1 MTQLKKNSEL
11 DPLEAV
17 AADDSV
23 NIRDVSDTTNQAT
36 GETKRITQRN
46 LIRWVKGSDI
56 ASATALPPGA
66 DGNAFDITG
75 TITITSISTVGIG
88 TLILLHFDA
97 ILTLTHHATNLIL
110 PGGNNITTVAGDE
123 GIFYEY
129 DTGKW
134 RCVSYLPPNVASA
147 IHGSASKATP
157 VDADELGL
165 ADSAASWVIKKL
177 TWANLKAT
185 LKTYFDTLYNKY
197 VHPNHTGAVTSTGD
211 GATAITNKA
220 VTLPKMAD
228 MATASLL
235 GRNTAG
241 SGVPEVLSKTT
252 AQSLL
257 NMEDNADV
265 TDAVNIGSSIHG
277 VANKATPVNADKVPL
292 IDTGDGNTLKTS
304 TWTNIK
310 AFLKTYFDTLYA
322 ALAHKTRHQNGGA
335 DEINIGG
342 LFGLLADDQHVLDS
356 EVQAVSIN
364 NLVEDTSPQLGG
376 HLGVEEFVINLDSLL
391 SADGTVSGLGCYGV
405 LGATLAFGALVYLN
419 TTDQRWELA
428 DADAEVSSGDVQLA
442 IVLEAGNDGD
452 TKALLLQG
460 FVRKDAWNF
469 TSYGQALFV
478 SCTAGEM
485 TATKPSAT
493 GDIVRVV
500 GYASTFADQIYFNPS
515 GTWLE
520 IA

>member
-1 MTQLKKNSEL
+1 MTELSRNSDL
-11 DPLEAV
+11 DPLVNV

-23 NIRDVSDTTNQAT
+23 NVRDVSDVTNQAT

-46 LIRWVKGSDI
+46 LIRWVKGVDI
-56 ASATALPPGA
+56 ASATALPLGA

-75 TITITSISTVGIG
+75 TTTITSISTIGIG

-97 ILTLTHHATNLIL
+97 ILTLTHHATDLIL

-123 GIFYEY
+123 GVFYEY

-134 RCVSYLPPNVASA
+134 RCVSYLPPNVASV

-197 VHPNHTGAVTSTGD
+197 VHPNHSGEVTSVAD
-211 GATAITNKA
+211 GAQTITNKA
-220 VTLPKMAD
+220 VTLAKMAD

-235 GRNTAG
+235 GRNTAATG
-241 SGVPEVLSKTT
+241 APEVLSKAT

-257 NMEDNADV
+257 NVEDNADV
-265 TDAVNIGSSIHG
+265 TDAVNVGSSIHG

-292 IDTGDGNTLKTS
+292 IDTVGGNVLKTS

-322 ALAHKTRHQNGGA
+322 ALAHKARHENGGA
-335 DEINIGG
+335 DEISVVG
-342 LFGLLADDQHVLDS
+342 LSGLLADDQHVLDA

-364 NLVEDTSPQLGG
+364 SLIEDTAPQLGG
-376 HLGVEEFVINLDSLL
+376 FLNVGEFGLIFDSLL
-391 SADGTVSGLGCYGV
+391 SADGEISGFICNGV
-405 LGATLAFGALVYLN
+405 LGCTGVFGDIVYLDEAN
-419 TTDQRWELA
+419 QRWKHT
-428 DADAEVSSGDVQLA
+428 DADAEATAGDVMLA
-442 IVLEAGNDGD
+442 LILAPGNDGD
-452 TKALLLQG
+452 TKPLLLQG
-460 FVRKDAWNF
+460 FIRRDSWNF
-469 TSYGQALFV
+469 TSYGHALFV
-478 SCTAGEM
+478 SCTAGDM